1 MSPETTELLVHPDEV
16 KDMQP
21 QELVPTPEDPF
32 PYGWRYVTIQRNG
45 EEELL
50 QVPLT
55 LDDVLHPE
63 EEDFVIQL
71 DEHFVLCKY
80 MYEVLNWW
88 LRDEPQTVVLCDMLI
103 DWNKQGIR
111 PHAPDVTVLREVQNR
126 PHLTSYRLRETGGSP
141 MLVIEVTSART
152 RHLDVQG
159 LRTPNKFQHYA
170 RVGIPIYV
178 IVDLAKVERD
188 EEEIVP
194 LLAYRLNEAGQY
206 TPIQWDAQ
214 GRLWLETVG
223 LALGYDDGEVA
234 WFDADGRVLH
244 SYNGVVQAYEAAEQR
259 AQTAEQRA
267 EEARQRAEE
276 ARQRAEEEQQ
286 RAQTAE
292 QHAEEE
298 RQRVEESAER
308 IRQLEAE
315 LQRLRGES

>member
-1 MSPETTELLVHPDEV
+1 
-16 KDMQP
+16 
-21 QELVPTPEDPF
+21 
-32 PYGWRYVTIQRNG
+32 
-45 EEELL
+45 
-50 QVPLT
+50 
-55 LDDVLHPE
+55 
-63 EEDFVIQL
+63 
-71 DEHFVLCKY
+71 

-103 DWNKQGIR
+103 DWNKEGIR

-194 LLAYRLNEAGQY
+194 LIAYRLNEAGQY
-206 TPIQWDAQ
+206 IPIQWDVQ

-259 AQTAEQRA
+259 A
-267 EEARQRAEE
+267 EEE
-276 ARQRAEEEQQ
+276 RQRAEEERQ
-286 RAQTAE
+286 R
-292 QHAEEE
+292 AEEE
-298 RQRVEESAER
+298 RQRAEEERQRAEESAER

-315 LQRLRGES
+315 LQRLRGESG

>member
-1 MSPETTELLVHPDEV
+1 MSPEITELLLHPDEV
-16 KDMQP
+16 HVSEP
-21 QELVPTPEDPF
+21 QELVSTPEDPF

-45 EEELL
+45 ETELL

-80 MYEVLNWW
+80 LYEVLNWW

-103 DWNKQGIR
+103 DWNKEGIR
-111 PHAPDVTVLREVQNR
+111 PHAPDVAVLREVQNR

-178 IVDLAKVERD
+178 IGDLAKVERD

-194 LLAYRLNEAGQY
+194 LIAYRLNEAGQY
-206 TPIQWDAQ
+206 TPIQRDVQ

-259 AQTAEQRA
+259 AQTAEQR
-267 EEARQRAEE
+267 
-276 ARQRAEEEQQ
+276 EEEERQ

-292 QHAEEE
+292 QRAEEE
-298 RQRVEESAER
+298 RQRAEAERQRVEDSAER

>member
-1 MSPETTELLVHPDEV
+1 MSFANWT
-16 KDMQP
+16 KKSP
-21 QELVPTPEDPF
+21 Q
-32 PYGWRYVTIQRNG
+32 
-45 EEELL
+45 
-50 QVPLT
+50 
-55 LDDVLHPE
+55 
-63 EEDFVIQL
+63 VISDSDNQA
-71 DEHFVLCKY
+71 
-80 MYEVLNWW
+80 
-88 LRDEPQTVVLCDMLI
+88 MLI
-103 DWNKQGIR
+103 DWNKEGIR

-206 TPIQWDAQ
+206 IPIQWDVQ

-259 AQTAEQRA
+259 A
-267 EEARQRAEE
+267 EEE
-276 ARQRAEEEQQ
+276 RQRAEEERQ
-286 RAQTAE
+286 R
-292 QHAEEE
+292 AEEE
-298 RQRVEESAER
+298 RQRAEESAER

-315 LQRLRGES
+315 LQRLRGESG